1 MRRRRQ
7 VKVNPILNRS
17 QIAKRM
23 GVSHTYV
30 IQLLHGKRKT
40 ESRRKQIKDIVRE
53 ELRGL
58 FEETE

>member
-1 MRRRRQ
+1 MSRRR

-30 IQLLHGKRKT
+30 IQLLNGKRT
-40 ESRRKQIKDIVRE
+40 TASRRKEIKDILRE

-58 FEETE
+58 FEKSE